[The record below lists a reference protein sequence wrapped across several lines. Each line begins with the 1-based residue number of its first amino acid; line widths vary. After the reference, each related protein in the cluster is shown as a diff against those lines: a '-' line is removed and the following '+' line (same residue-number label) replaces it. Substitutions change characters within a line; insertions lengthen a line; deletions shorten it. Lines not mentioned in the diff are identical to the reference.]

1 MTEAR
6 REARHQRTREPPEDV
21 LRDSVEQVE
30 RFGREQ
36 RRVGEHAALTGADLL
51 QSNVDMFQRAVEST
65 TGFMMDMAGRNAEGY
80 TRLLGSAS
88 DKARQATRQSSR
100 KVEEASALAGTL
112 EDISVADI
120 AAEWLNLVPRQAQR
134 NIEHWHAMMNCRTPQ
149 DFVTSQ
155 SALFRDNLD
164 DALQSWRRIVERS
177 MQVGGK
183 VGRKVTES
191 AERVSRAV

>member
-6 REARHQRTREPPEDV
+6 REVRHQRTREPPEAI
-21 LRDSVEQVE
+21 LRESMEQVD
-30 RFGREQ
+30 RIGREQ
-36 RRVGEHAALTGADLL
+36 RKVGQRAAQSGADLL

-65 TGFMMDMAGRNAEGY
+65 TGFVMDMAGRNAEGY
-80 TRLLGSAS
+80 TRLLGSAT
-88 DKARQATRQSSR
+88 DKARQATRQTSR
-100 KVEEASALAGTL
+100 KVEAATALAGTL

-120 AAEWLNLVPRQAQR
+120 TAEWLSFVPRQARR
-134 NIEHWHAMMNCRTPQ
+134 NFDHWHAMMNCRTPQ
-149 DFVTSQ
+149 DFATTQ
-155 SALFRDNLD
+155 SELFRDNLD
-164 DALQSWRRIVERS
+164 DVLQSWRRIAERS

>member
-21 LRDSVEQVE
+21 LRESVEQVE
-30 RFGREQ
+30 RLGREQ
-36 RRVGEHAALTGADLL
+36 KRVGERAAQTGADLL
-51 QSNVDMFQRAVEST
+51 QSNVDMFQRAVGST
-65 TGFMMDMAGRNAEGY
+65 TGLVMDMAARNAEGY
-80 TRLLGSAS
+80 TRLLGSAT
-88 DKARQATRQSSR
+88 ARQATRQSST
-100 KVEEASALAGTL
+100 KVEAAAALAGTL

-120 AAEWLNLVPRQAQR
+120 TAEWLGFVPRQAQR
-134 NIEHWHAMMNCRTPQ
+134 NIDHWNAMMNCHTPQ
-149 DFVTSQ
+149 DFVAAQ

-191 AERVSRAV
+191 AERVSRAA

>member
-1 MTEAR
+1 
-6 REARHQRTREPPEDV
+6 
-21 LRDSVEQVE
+21 VEQVE
-30 RFGREQ
+30 RLGREQ

-80 TRLLGSAS
+80 KRLLGSAS

-100 KVEEASALAGTL
+100 KVEEATALAGTL
-112 EDISVADI
+112 EDVSVADI
-120 AAEWLNLVPRQAQR
+120 TAEWLSFLPRQARR
-134 NIEHWHAMMNCRTPQ
+134 NIDHWQAMLNCRTPQ

-191 AERVSRAV
+191 AERASRTV